1 MFIYGVIFSVM
12 GISGHIYGPCCMA
25 VDLGEEI
32 HISCVFFGNH
42 GKPNDLHLLKYL

>member
-32 HISCVFFGNH
+32 HISCVFFSETMGNQMI
-42 GKPNDLHLLKYL
+42 YIC